1 MFSGH
6 CTDSVAKRSVY
17 RNMSKTKITARVGG
31 WDGSFGKRQCWEF
44 NVCLG
49 HKQANFPAQ
58 SNPWPVPVSC
68 QCNCYT
74 HSAAIYQCANK
85 HNRILCSNLPPP
97 RPSLT
102 PLAEHMWR
110 LLQPHTFPHGT
121 LLAHTHPH
129 QLASPHCPSCGALDT
144 LFPSLCECPRDPF
157 PPFCYPFHWER
168 VLGSYDLAAQET
180 IMARAQDVMRAC

>member
-1 MFSGH
+1 MPGAQAGKLPCAIQPKACTRQLPMQLLYPFSCNISMCHIG
-6 CTDSVAKRSVY
+6 T
-17 RNMSKTKITARVGG
+17 MMGKT
-31 WDGSFGKRQCWEF
+31 SFSPTVK
-44 NVCLG
+44 
-49 HKQANFPAQ
+49 
-58 SNPWPVPVSC
+58 
-68 QCNCYT
+68 
-74 HSAAIYQCANK
+74 NK

-102 PLAEHMWR
+102 PPAEHMWR

-157 PPFCYPFHWER
+157 SPFCYPSHWER

-180 IMARAQDVMRAC
+180 ITARAQDVMRAR